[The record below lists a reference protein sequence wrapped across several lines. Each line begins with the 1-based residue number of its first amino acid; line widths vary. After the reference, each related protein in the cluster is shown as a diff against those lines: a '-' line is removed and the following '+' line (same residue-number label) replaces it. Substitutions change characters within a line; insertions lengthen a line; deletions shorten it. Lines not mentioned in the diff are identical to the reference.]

1 MSRNQQGVTAYK
13 SGQWSEAEALF
24 EQAMKQYPDDPTIK
38 QDLRIAKAKVKS
50 GGDRCGPSKLPNIPF
65 TLRFASACIYEVT
78 KSAALL
84 PTNR

>member
-24 EQAMKQYPDDPTIK
+24 EQAMKHYPHDPNIK
-38 QDLRIAKAKVKS
+38 EDLQIAKAKVKS

-65 TLRFASACIYEVT
+65 TTGVASH
-78 KSAALL
+78 
-84 PTNR
+84 